1 MMVAVGSV
9 LLGTLL
15 LYFGANLLIR
25 GSSALARSFGVAPA
39 IVGLTVVAF
48 GTSLPELT
56 VSVTAGLKGSA
67 AIALGNVVGS
77 NIANIGLVLGLAAC
91 IRSLQVEF
99 TLVRREAPMG
109 LLAVLLVVVLSLDGV
124 LGRGDGVVL
133 LAGFAAFLY
142 WSLAV
147 ERSAP
152 EAVQEA
158 FDHSPPGGGHRL
170 RHAAFTA
177 AGLAGVLWGADRL
190 VAGAVTIAETFGV
203 PAVVIGL
210 TLVAVGTSLPELAAT
225 LVAVSRGED
234 DISVGNVLGSN
245 LFNLLL
251 ILGVTAV
258 ITPISVPTTF
268 FRFQF
273 PVLALYTVVLLPICR
288 SGFRISRPEGGL
300 LLAGYLGYVAVLYLV
315 PAVQ

>member
-1 MMVAVGSV
+1 MLMAVGGV

-15 LYFGANLLIR
+15 LYFGALYLIR
-25 GSSALARSFGVAPA
+25 GGSALARSFGVAPA

-48 GTSLPELT
+48 GTSLPELV
-56 VSVTAGLKGSA
+56 VSVTAGLQGSTG
-67 AIALGNVVGS
+67 IALGNVVGS
-77 NIANIGLVLGLAAC
+77 NIANIGLVLGMAAC
-91 IRSLQVEF
+91 LRALQVEF

-109 LLAVLLVVVLSLDGV
+109 LGAVLLVVLLGWDGV
-124 LGRGDGVVL
+124 LGRADGMVL
-133 LAGFAAFLY
+133 LGGFAAFLF

-147 ERSAP
+147 ERQAP
-152 EAVQEA
+152 AEVADALDHAPAVPQR
-158 FDHSPPGGGHRL
+158 RL
-170 RHAAFTA
+170 RDAGWTA
-177 AGLAGVLWGADRL
+177 AGLVGVVLGADRL
-190 VAGAVTIAETFGV
+190 VGGAVTIAETFGV

-210 TLVAVGTSLPELAAT
+210 TLVAVGSSLPELATT

-251 ILGVTAV
+251 ILGLTAV
-258 ITPISVPTTF
+258 ITPIAVPATF

-273 PVLALYTVVLLPICR
+273 PVLALYTVALLPICR
-288 SGFRISRPEGGL
+288 SGFRISRWEGGL

>member
-1 MMVAVGSV
+1 MLVAVGSV

-15 LYFGANLLIR
+15 LYFGADFLIR
-25 GSSALARSFGVAPA
+25 GSSRLARSFGMAPA
-39 IVGLTVVAF
+39 IIGLTVVAF
-48 GTSLPELT
+48 GTSLPELV
-56 VSVTAGLKGSA
+56 VSVTAGLKGNA
-67 AIALGNVVGS
+67 DIALGNVVGS

-91 IRSLQVEF
+91 IRVLQVES

-109 LLAVLLVVVLSLDGV
+109 LGAVLLVVVLSLDGV
-124 LGRGDGVVL
+124 LGRSDGVVL

-147 ERSAP
+147 ERSVPA
-152 EAVQEA
+152 EVQDS
-158 FDHSPPGGGHRL
+158 FDRSLPADGQRL
-170 RHAAFTA
+170 RNAAFTA
-177 AGLAGVLWGADRL
+177 AGLVGVVLGADRL
-190 VAGAVTIAETFGV
+190 VEGAVTIATTFGV
-203 PAVVIGL
+203 PTVVIGL
-210 TLVAVGTSLPELAAT
+210 TLVAVGSSLPELAAT

-251 ILGVTAV
+251 ILGVAAL
-258 ITPISVPTTF
+258 ITPIAVPTTF

-288 SGFRISRPEGGL
+288 SGFQISRWEGGL
-300 LLAGYLGYVAVLYLV
+300 LLAGYVGYVAALYLA

>member
-1 MMVAVGSV
+1 
-9 LLGTLL
+9 
-15 LYFGANLLIR
+15 
-25 GSSALARSFGVAPA
+25 VAPA
-39 IVGLTVVAF
+39 IIGLTVVAF
-48 GTSLPELT
+48 GTSLPELV

-67 AIALGNVVGS
+67 EIALGNVVGS

-91 IRSLQVEF
+91 IRALQVEF

-109 LLAVLLVVVLSLDGV
+109 LGAVALVVALSLDGV

-142 WSLAV
+142 WSVAV

-152 EAVQEA
+152 EAVQGA
-158 FDHSPPGGGHRL
+158 FDSSLPADGQRL
-170 RHAAFTA
+170 RNAGFTLV
-177 AGLAGVLWGADRL
+177 GLVGVLLGADRL
-190 VAGAVTIAETFGV
+190 VEGAVTIAETFGV
-203 PAVVIGL
+203 SAVVIGL
-210 TLVAVGTSLPELAAT
+210 TLVAVGSSLPELAAT

-251 ILGVTAV
+251 ILGVAAL
-258 ITPISVPTTF
+258 ITPITVPATF

-273 PVLALYTVVLLPICR
+273 PVLALYTVALLPICR
-288 SGFRISRPEGGL
+288 TGFRISRWEGRA
-300 LLAGYLGYVAVLYLV
+300 LLAGYVAFVAVLYLV